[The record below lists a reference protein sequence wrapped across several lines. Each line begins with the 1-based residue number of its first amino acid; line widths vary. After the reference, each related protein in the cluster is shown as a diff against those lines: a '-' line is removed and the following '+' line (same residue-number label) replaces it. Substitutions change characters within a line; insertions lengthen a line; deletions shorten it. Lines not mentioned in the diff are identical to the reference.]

1 MYHAQRK
8 EWVALLV
15 LLLCLAA
22 PSTGW
27 AAKRSGGRASIQ
39 ASSKSERHVVMP
51 GETLTSILSARGL
64 QSGEIIR
71 WDDAMRTAAGD
82 FVLSPGHVVRLEFR
96 GGSLQRLSYEVDDCV
111 RVVVERHGR
120 SLRGK
125 TEPLQARVR
134 MVAREGVVTKTFSLA
149 ARQANIPDAIVSKM
163 ADVLGWEFDFRRVR
177 PGDRFR
183 VLYEE
188 RTSIDGRPLAPGKL
202 LAAEIRSGKRVA
214 QAFFYNDGDD
224 GVYVD
229 GKGRT
234 IGNGF
239 LRFPVEFSR
248 ITSHFSRQRFHPVL
262 QVQRPHHGVDFA
274 APAGTPVRAAG
285 DGVVASAGWEGDY
298 GNQVE
303 IRHENGWTTT
313 YAHLKAIAPGMRPGR
328 TVRQGEII
336 GWVGQTGLA
345 TGPHLHFGLF
355 RNGEYQNPLTARV
368 ELRREVKDLQR
379 FAQAKQVLLR
389 QISVLVR
396 PTPPVVPDVVVAA
409 LPPSL
414 RPAMVSLQP

>member
-1 MYHAQRK
+1 
-8 EWVALLV
+8 
-15 LLLCLAA
+15 
-22 PSTGW
+22 
-27 AAKRSGGRASIQ
+27 
-39 ASSKSERHVVMP
+39 
-51 GETLTSILSARGL
+51 
-64 QSGEIIR
+64 
-71 WDDAMRTAAGD
+71 
-82 FVLSPGHVVRLEFR
+82 
-96 GGSLQRLSYEVDDCV
+96 
-111 RVVVERHGR
+111 
-120 SLRGK
+120 
-125 TEPLQARVR
+125 
-134 MVAREGVVTKTFSLA
+134 
-149 ARQANIPDAIVSKM
+149 M

-303 IRHENGWTTT
+303 IRHENGWTTR

>member
-1 MYHAQRK
+1 MRRARQE
-8 EWVALLV
+8 EW
-15 LLLCLAA
+15 LAA
-22 PSTGW
+22 IAIFVCVSIPWTAY
-27 AAKRSGGRASIQ
+27 AAKPHRAAKVQ
-39 ASSKSERHVVMP
+39 TKAERHVVLP
-51 GETLTSILSARGL
+51 GQTLTAILAAYGL
-64 QSGEIIR
+64 PTKEILQ
-71 WDDAMRTAAGD
+71 WDEAMRSAAGD
-82 FVLSPGHVVRLEFR
+82 FVLSPEHVLRLEFR
-96 GGSLQRLSYEVDDCV
+96 RHALARLSYEVDDCV
-111 RVVVERHGR
+111 RVVVERHGGN
-120 SLRGK
+120 LRGK

-134 MVAREGVVTKTFSLA
+134 MVAREGIVNKTFSLA

-163 ADVLGWEFDFRRVR
+163 ADVLGWDFDFRRVR

-188 RTSIDGRPLAPGKL
+188 RTSIDGRLLAPGKL

-214 QAFFYNDGDD
+214 QAFFYDDGGE

-234 IGNGF
+234 IANGF

-248 ITSHFSRQRFHPVL
+248 ISSHFSSKRFHPVL
-262 QVQRPHHGVDFA
+262 QLARPHHGVDFA
-274 APAGTPVRAAG
+274 APAGSPVRAAA
-285 DGVVASAGWEGDY
+285 DGVIASAGWEGDY

-303 IRHENGWTTT
+303 IRHENGWSTT

-328 TVRQGEII
+328 SVRQGDVI

-355 RNGEYQNPLTARV
+355 RNGQYQNPLTAKV
-368 ELRREVKDLQR
+368 ELRREVRDPQR

-389 QISVLVR
+389 QISALVR
-396 PTPPVVPDVVVAA
+396 PAPPLAPVVVAA
-409 LPPSL
+409 LPAPL
-414 RPAMVSLQP
+414 RPALVSLQP